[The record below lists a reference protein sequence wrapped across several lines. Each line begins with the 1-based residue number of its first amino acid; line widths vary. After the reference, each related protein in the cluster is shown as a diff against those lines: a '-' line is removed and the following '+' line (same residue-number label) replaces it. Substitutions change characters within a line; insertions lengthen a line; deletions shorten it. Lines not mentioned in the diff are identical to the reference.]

1 MFQTWLRY
9 AHAGRDRFEYG
20 IEDRSLGGGV
30 VKCPS
35 FRRDGNAVP
44 PANLA
49 LLASCRS
56 SRTKP
61 ATKEVSSLGIMRGAA
76 CLPS

>member
-49 LLASCRS
+49 LLATYLT
-56 SRTKP
+56 SRAKP
-61 ATKEVSSLGIMRGAA
+61 ATQKVSPLGIMRGAGY
-76 CLPS
+76 LPS